1 MNHQDIKTPSPKN
14 PIHEWPEPMSRA
26 PKWARAL
33 GVTLLMQVTSTFLA
47 QAMPVIAP
55 TLTAAAGVPP
65 ENIGALSSIISLGTL
80 WFLASGHVLLPRWG
94 AVRVLQ
100 VGSVLGA
107 VGVLVGLTGSWPAM
121 MAAALLLGLAYGPA
135 PPAGSDIL
143 MRHSPR
149 SRRALIFS
157 TKQAGAPFGS
167 AVAGLVLPGLVAAAG
182 WRWALVVTA
191 VVSAASAFMV
201 EPWRREIDSE
211 RQPAGGSLLL
221 ELLSIR
227 TAILPFRVIASSRPL
242 LWLAGTGFSFACVQ
256 GCIFSFYVT
265 YLNAGLGLS
274 LTAAG
279 TAFALLQAI
288 GMVARIAMGFL
299 ADRLGSGVQALI
311 YLGLGSCL
319 ASVLAAALGLDL
331 PWPAVLAISAVVGL
345 IGVSWN
351 GVFLAEVARLAP
363 EGRVSEV
370 TSGTILLTFLGYV
383 VAPAAFTAAIPV
395 IGGYGACFLAIAGL
409 PLISVAVLLRVKRM
423 IGAGG

>member
-1 MNHQDIKTPSPKN
+1 
-14 PIHEWPEPMSRA
+14 MSRA
-26 PKWARAL
+26 VMWVRAL
-33 GVTLLMQVTSTFLA
+33 GVTLLMQVTATFLS

-55 TLTAAAGVPP
+55 TLTEAAGVAP
-65 ENIGALSSIISLGTL
+65 EKIGELSSIISLGTL

-94 AVRVLQ
+94 SVRVLQ
-100 VGSVLGA
+100 AGAILGA
-107 VGVLVGLTGSWPAM
+107 VGVLVGLSGSWLALT
-121 MAAALLLGLAYGPA
+121 AAALLMGLAYGPA

-149 SRRALIFS
+149 SQRALIFS

-167 AVAGLVLPGLVAAAG
+167 AVAGLVLPAIVTLAG
-182 WRWALVVTA
+182 WRWALLVTA
-191 VVSAASAFMV
+191 IVSALSAFMV
-201 EPWRREIDSE
+201 EPWRHELDSE
-211 RQPAGGSLLL
+211 RQPGRGSLLL
-221 ELLSIR
+221 ELVSIR
-227 TAILPFRVIASSRPL
+227 TALLPFRVIASSRPL
-242 LWLAGTGFSFACVQ
+242 VWLAGTGFSFACVQ

-265 YLNAGLGLS
+265 YLNAGLGMS

-279 TAFALLQAI
+279 TAFAVLQAV
-288 GMVARIAMGFL
+288 GMVARVAMGFM

-319 ASVLAAALGLDL
+319 ASILSASLSLDL
-331 PWPAVLAISAVVGL
+331 PWAGVLAVSAVIGF

-383 VAPAAFTAAIPV
+383 VAPAAFTAGIPV
-395 IGGYGACFLAIAGL
+395 LGGYAPCFLAIAGL
-409 PLISVAVLLRVKRM
+409 PLISVAVLLRVKQM
-423 IGAGG
+423 IAAES

>member
-1 MNHQDIKTPSPKN
+1 MSGQ
-14 PIHEWPEPMSRA
+14 PM
-26 PKWARAL
+26 WVRAL
-33 GVTLLMQVTSTFLA
+33 GVTLLMQVTSSFLA

-65 ENIGALSSIISLGTL
+65 EQVGHLSSIISLGTL

-100 VGSVLGA
+100 AGAILGA
-107 VGVLVGLTGSWPAM
+107 AGVLIGLSGSWIAM
-121 MAAALLLGLAYGPA
+121 LTTALLLGLAYGPA

-149 SRRALIFS
+149 SQRALIFS

-167 AVAGLVLPGLVAAAG
+167 AVAGLLLPAIVAVAG
-182 WRWALVVTA
+182 WRWALLATA

-201 EPWRREIDSE
+201 EPWRAEIDSE
-211 RQPAGGSLLL
+211 RRPSTGSVLL
-221 ELLSIR
+221 ELISIR
-227 TAILPFRVIASSRPL
+227 AAILPFRVIASRRPL
-242 LWLAGTGFSFACVQ
+242 LWLAGTGFCFACVQ
-256 GCIFSFYVT
+256 GCLFSFYVT
-265 YLNAGLGLS
+265 DLNVGLGMS

-279 TAFALLQAI
+279 TAFAVLQAV

-311 YLGLGSCL
+311 FLGLGSSL
-319 ASVLAAALGLDL
+319 ASVLAASLSLDL
-331 PWPAVLAISAVVGL
+331 PWAAVLAISAVIGF

-383 VAPAAFTAAIPV
+383 VAPAAFTTAIPL
-395 IGGYGACFLAIAGL
+395 IGGYGPCFLAIAGL
-409 PLISVAVLLRVKRM
+409 PLISVAVLLHVKGM
-423 IGAGG
+423 IGAEG